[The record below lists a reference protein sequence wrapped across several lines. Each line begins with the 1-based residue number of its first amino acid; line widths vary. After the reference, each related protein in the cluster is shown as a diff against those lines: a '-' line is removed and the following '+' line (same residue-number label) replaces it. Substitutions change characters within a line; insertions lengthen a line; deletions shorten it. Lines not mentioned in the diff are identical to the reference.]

1 MRYSHKSN
9 IHNVAKLYRNI
20 IFSIFYLFYSLL
32 HIRLI
37 LVLGATNNDTMNN
50 RSILN
55 GGVRARMR
63 LHSSDSLAPSMCRLT
78 NIHLSPNYNSGN
90 SQTNSNAANIGSSTT
105 IISSVDGTSGNN
117 VSSSSSLSA
126 NTLMNGHAIP
136 IVDKSMMS
144 PGNRHAANI
153 RTFAGRLTIKDQ
165 SQASAN
171 SPEGRVY
178 RRGSYGNPVEQQSTM
193 AKLDLRSMPR
203 SEQSSSIIPGQQ
215 TCAADVRG
223 ILRQDQPIDS
233 SGAAQTDLNVS
244 LHADARSSGGALRI
258 EQPTSPDG
266 RVITRSEHALRI
278 EQPVVETRTPEHT
291 LRIEQPTIVTT
302 LPDGRVLTRSE
313 QSTSGNHLTDDLRET
328 RQPTEQP
335 TNIRRMSTTN
345 EDLRAIRQPEQ
356 SIASSIRVSEDMRG
370 MRQQTEQSANNLRL
384 NEDLRGM
391 RQSEQSVRTV
401 EDLRAARQQPTEQ
414 STSVRLQEDL
424 RIPRAEQSLNA
435 DLRVSRTGPQNANI
449 LPTDGHRTAS
459 SVSRSEQSAM
469 FSLPD
474 GRTISIAEHMSSPA
488 VLPDPR
494 SGASRI
500 PQTAVSLPSQSM
512 AVPATTQSGS
522 SVVLAEDVNHSEEP
536 LPPGWEMRYDLYGRR

>member
-1 MRYSHKSN
+1 
-9 IHNVAKLYRNI
+9 
-20 IFSIFYLFYSLL
+20 
-32 HIRLI
+32 
-37 LVLGATNNDTMNN
+37 MNN

-78 NIHLSPNYNSGN
+78 NIHLSSNYNSGN

-105 IISSVDGTSGNN
+105 IISSVDGTSSNN
-117 VSSSSSLSA
+117 VSSSSSSLSA

-144 PGNRHAANI
+144 PGNRHAADI

-165 SQASAN
+165 SPASVN

-178 RRGSYGNPVEQQSTM
+178 RRGSYGNPVEQQSAM

-203 SEQSSSIIPGQQ
+203 SEQSSSMISGQQ

-223 ILRQDQPIDS
+223 ILRQDQPMDS
-233 SGAAQTDLNVS
+233 LGAAQTDLNVS
-244 LHADARSSGGALRI
+244 LHADARGSGALRI

-266 RVITRSEHALRI
+266 RVITRTEHALRI
-278 EQPVVETRTPEHT
+278 EQPVVGTRTPEHT

-313 QSTSGNHLTDDLRET
+313 QSTNGNLTDDLRET
-328 RQPTEQP
+328 RQPIEQS

-345 EDLRAIRQPEQ
+345 EDLRTVRQPEQ
-356 SIASSIRVSEDMRG
+356 SIASSTRVSEDIRG
-370 MRQQTEQSANNLRL
+370 MRQQTEQSANNIRL
-384 NEDLRGM
+384 NEDARGM
-391 RQSEQSVRTV
+391 RQSEQSVRMV
-401 EDLRAARQQPTEQ
+401 EDLRATRQQPTEQ

-435 DLRVSRTGPQNANI
+435 DLRGVSRGAGPQNTNI

-494 SGASRI
+494 SGTSRI
-500 PQTAVSLPSQSM
+500 PQTAVSLPNQSI
-512 AVPATTQSGS
+512 AVPATAQSGS
-522 SVVLAEDVNHSEEP
+522 SVLLTEDVSHSEEP

>member
-1 MRYSHKSN
+1 M
-9 IHNVAKLYRNI
+9 
-20 IFSIFYLFYSLL
+20 
-32 HIRLI
+32 I

-105 IISSVDGTSGNN
+105 IISSVDSTSGNN

-144 PGNRHAANI
+144 PGNRHAADI

-165 SQASAN
+165 SPASAN

-178 RRGSYGNPVEQQSTM
+178 RRGSYGNPVEQQSAM

-203 SEQSSSIIPGQQ
+203 LEQSSSIILGQQ

-233 SGAAQTDLNVS
+233 SGAAQTDPNVS

-278 EQPVVETRTPEHT
+278 EQPVVGTRTPEHT
-291 LRIEQPTIVTT
+291 LRIEQPTVVTT
-302 LPDGRVLTRSE
+302 LSDGRVLTRSE

-328 RQPTEQP
+328 RQSTEQP

-370 MRQQTEQSANNLRL
+370 MRQQTEQLANNLRL
-384 NEDLRGM
+384 NEDSRGI

-401 EDLRAARQQPTEQ
+401 EDLRTTRQQPTEQ

-435 DLRVSRTGPQNANI
+435 DLRGVSRGAGPQNANI

-459 SVSRSEQSAM
+459 SVTRSEQSAM

-500 PQTAVSLPSQSM
+500 PQTTVPLPSQSM
-512 AVPATTQSGS
+512 AVPATAQPGS
-522 SVVLAEDVNHSEEP
+522 SVLLAEDVNHSEEP